1 MKESLDFIYKEQK
14 ELTKFGGIAALL
26 GWDQMTYMPTQ
37 GAAERSDQISLISR
51 LSHERF
57 TSDKLW
63 DHVRKLASPDN
74 LEKLEKKDRAVVL
87 RLEKDIEK
95 SRKVPSDFVEKMA
108 KTTTIAYA
116 AWQEAREK
124 SKFPLFAPH
133 LEKIVGR
140 RKLGC
145 SVTKIKMA
153 LLFGSSNVFKKQF

>member
-1 MKESLDFIYKEQK
+1 
-14 ELTKFGGIAALL
+14 
-26 GWDQMTYMPTQ
+26 
-37 GAAERSDQISLISR
+37 
-51 LSHERF
+51 
-57 TSDKLW
+57 
-63 DHVRKLASPDN
+63 VRKLASPNN

-133 LEKIVGR
+133 LERIVELEKEYCGFIN
-140 RKLGC
+140 LPGPEYN
-145 SVTKIKMA
+145 SLLVLNTIVFLMA
-153 LLFGSSNVFKKQF
+153 MKRE